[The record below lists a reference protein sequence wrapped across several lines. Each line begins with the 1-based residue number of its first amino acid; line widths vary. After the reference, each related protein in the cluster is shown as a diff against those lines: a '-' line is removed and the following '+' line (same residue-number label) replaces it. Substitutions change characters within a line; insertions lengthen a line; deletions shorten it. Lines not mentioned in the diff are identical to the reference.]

1 MDTISDAEWE
11 VMRVVWANGDMKSSE
26 VIAIL
31 HAKYHWS
38 DSTVK
43 TLIGRLVK
51 KKALRADRQG
61 RSYIYQS
68 LLDQDRLEL
77 AILRERLD
85 GMCQRHHSH
94 LLLAL
99 LKETPMTLEDIQD
112 FQVLLEAKAA
122 QAVPDVLCH
131 CLPGQCYC
139 QKKEKI

>member
-1 MDTISDAEWE
+1 
-11 VMRVVWANGDMKSSE
+11 MRVVWANGDMKSSE
-26 VIAIL
+26 IIAIL

-99 LKETPMTLEDIQD
+99 LKERSEEHTSELQSR
-112 FQVLLEAKAA
+112 QYLVCRLLLE
-122 QAVPDVLCH
+122 
-131 CLPGQCYC
+131 
-139 QKKEKI
+139 KKKKIYSMYQI

>member
-1 MDTISDAEWE
+1 
-11 VMRVVWANGDMKSSE
+11 MRVVWANGDMKSSE
-26 VIAIL
+26 IIAIL

-61 RSYIYQS
+61 RSYIYRS

-99 LKETPMTLEDIQD
+99 LKETPMTLEDIRSEEHTSELQSR
-112 FQVLLEAKAA
+112 QYLVCRLL
-122 QAVPDVLCH
+122 L
-131 CLPGQCYC
+131 
-139 QKKEKI
+139 